1 MSQSLREGNGGRGQA
16 VVYGRKV
23 RISFVFDGA
32 QDGALGRSGWSAGI
46 ARAADEPPALPAR
59 ISLNPP
65 VARPG

>member
-32 QDGALGRSGWSAGI
+32 QDGALGRSGWSAGMPE
-46 ARAADEPPALPAR
+46 RPTSRLRSEPG
-59 ISLNPP
+59 SLNPP